1 MNLCCPMKPSR
12 QMSLQPDSAKP
23 AEADALSAAEIASAV
38 QGRKV
43 TALSVT
49 EATLAR
55 IARHDPA
62 LNSFTDVTATRA
74 RAKAGAIDSAMAGGK
89 NPGPLAGVPFAVKN
103 LFDVQ
108 GLSTRAGSKI
118 NRELPPSARDAS
130 LIERMEAAGAVL
142 VGALNMGEYAY
153 DFTGENVHDGPSR
166 NPHDVTRMT
175 GGSSGGSGAAVGG

>member
-1 MNLCCPMKPSR
+1 MRPSR
-12 QMSLQPDSAKP
+12 QMSLQPDTAKP

-38 QGRKV
+38 QGGKIS
-43 TALSVT
+43 ALSVT

-55 IARHDPA
+55 IARHDPI

-74 RAKAGAIDSAMAGGK
+74 RAKARAIDSAIAAGK
-89 NPGPLAGVPFAVKN
+89 HPGPLGGVPFAVKN

-118 NRELPPSARDAS
+118 NRDLPKASRDAT

-166 NPHDVTRMT
+166 NPHDPTRMS
-175 GGSSGGSGAAVGG
+175 GRSSGGSGSSF